1 MSEMEYVSKT
11 NYGEAYYNHEVF
23 ELIKHMQD
31 YYDGVAYTCFG
42 FIPNGTLAAAN
53 YSSYVFSSI
62 RTTLESIRMLLKEGH
77 ITDAFVLIR
86 MLLDTVLVE
95 IYLNVVRE
103 EKYDWM
109 ENFVVKDVDDWIKR
123 KIRIP
128 RVNKILK
135 VLKESKTTK
144 DLYPFFGWDT
154 YLKKNRELL
163 DEDVHVSNFAS
174 IMMNCKDNYIQ
185 DRERRLKNA
194 AIVLKQIMMVH
205 LAFTFYM
212 NGHYMMADTYMSYK
226 EMGDTPPE
234 GSENWLAKYA
244 QEAFDEFIKPQA
256 KLAEF
261 IKGNCCMEIE

>member
-1 MSEMEYVSKT
+1 MEYVSKT
-11 NYGEAYYNHEVF
+11 DYGEAYYNHEVF
-23 ELIKHMQD
+23 ELVKHMQD
-31 YYDGVAYTCFG
+31 YYDGIAYTCYG

-77 ITDAFVLIR
+77 IADAFVLIR
-86 MLLDTVLVE
+86 RLFDTVLVD

-109 ENFVVKDVDDWIKR
+109 ENLVVKDVDDWIKR

-128 RVNKILK
+128 RVDKILK
-135 VLKESKTTK
+135 LLKNSKTTK
-144 DLYPFFGWDT
+144 DLYPFFGWDS
-154 YLKKNRELL
+154 YLKKNRDLL
-163 DEDVHVSNFAS
+163 DEHVHICKFKS
-174 IMMNCKDNYIQ
+174 IILNCKDNYIEG
-185 DRERRLKNA
+185 RETQLKNA

-212 NGHYMMADTYMSYK
+212 NGHYMMGDTYMSYK

-244 QEAFDEFIKPQA
+244 QYAFDEFIKPFP
-256 KLAEF
+256 KLAAF
-261 IKGNCCMEIE
+261 IKENCCMEIE